1 LKTLFFA
8 LSLLLAAVAAWSAEI
23 PATQVMTLYR
33 FNGALDIPY
42 YDIASFG
49 RSGPSATA
57 GALAQGTSVVPC
69 LPIRDGQPLTDDQG
83 VPYVGFQMV
92 VDART
97 ATPAAAARYTQVAR
111 ERQALRVANH
121 HCEAGVRH
129 VLDVRNLYAMD
140 KPPLFEPARSSASSP
155 PSAQAQGDLDR
166 IIRAFHNSPSCAS
179 VNQSLTG
186 RPAALKNAWNLFIA
200 ASRQTWSEES
210 LQRAKH
216 LDYTMRTALFE
227 AHLDRGCSAYGACER
242 NIIAL
247 SIRNRGLESC
257 NRSQGCGAPG
267 DFQGVA
273 TKVSQY
279 NIWDEYL
286 AQVSGLTACYL
297 RNDLATGGS
306 EAALYFKKLHSMY
319 AQNLAEVQRI
329 LYGSD
334 QDLAAVFP
342 GNSLADLK
350 GLKHYYHAPAMGK
363 CFPQY
368 DRIEYISGAVARKG
382 NDFVLIANTRI
393 QVGQQ
398 TTGGYFFRR
407 FAVRE
412 EAARD
417 VAAITD
423 SYPGFVIDSRRV
435 SLKETP
441 SRCVPYGIPNGC
453 TFKEIG
459 RYRRAPSWVNAGK
472 PLAVICRAVDQGEQ
486 CQAPGGQTQSV
497 KVGGTCDT
505 EMRPF
510 TGIK

>member
-1 LKTLFFA
+1 MKRLLFA
-8 LSLLLAAVAAWSAEI
+8 LSLLVAAATVRAAEI
-23 PATQVMTLYR
+23 PATPVMTLYR

-49 RSGPSATA
+49 PSSPSAPA
-57 GALAQGTSVVPC
+57 GTLAQGTSVVPC
-69 LPIRDGQPLTDDQG
+69 LPIRNGQPLTDDQG
-83 VPYVGFQMV
+83 IPYVGFKV
-92 VDART
+92 IVDART
-97 ATPAAAARYTQVAR
+97 ATPTAVARYTQVAR
-111 ERQALRVANH
+111 ERQALRVDNH
-121 HCEAGVRH
+121 HCEAGVRY

-140 KPPLFEPARSSASSP
+140 KPPVFEPPRPSPVPASTA
-155 PSAQAQGDLDR
+155 AQPQGELDR
-166 IIRAFHNSPSCAS
+166 IIRAFHNSSACAT
-179 VNQSLTG
+179 VNQGLVG
-186 RPAALKNAWNLFIA
+186 RPAALRNAWNAFIA
-200 ASRQTWSEES
+200 ASRQQWPEES
-210 LQRAKH
+210 LQRARH

-257 NRSQGCGAPG
+257 VRGQGCSAPG

-297 RNDLATGGS
+297 RNDLAAGGGTQ
-306 EAALYFKKLHSMY
+306 YFKKLQSMY
-319 AQNLAEVQRI
+319 SQNLAEVQRI
-329 LYGSD
+329 LYGTD
-334 QDLAAVFP
+334 QDLAAIFP

-368 DRIEYISGAVARKG
+368 DRVEYISGAVARKG
-382 NDFVLIANTRI
+382 NDFALIANTRI

-417 VAAITD
+417 VATITD
-423 SYPGFVIDSRRV
+423 SYPGFVIDGKRV
-435 SLKETP
+435 SLKDAP
-441 SRCVPYGIPNGC
+441 SRCVPYGIPDGC
-453 TFKEIG
+453 AFKEIG
-459 RYRRAPSWVNAGK
+459 RYRRTPSWVNAGK
-472 PLAVICRAVDQGEQ
+472 PLAVICRTADRGEQ
-486 CQAPGGQTQSV
+486 CQAGGQAQTV